1 MVEMIMSRV
10 SGHLRVCMWG
20 GGLLLILLLWSS
32 FSYGEEETA
41 ESNEKSSESEPSH
54 QRKEEFKLPDGLK
67 WETNNDDPIFA
78 DPRAQKGGFYKGV
91 LRDFPATFRQVGPN
105 SNSGFRRL
113 LNDNDMGLLEIHPNT
128 GKFIPSLATHWAVA
142 PDHKTVYYKLDPRAQ
157 WSDGKPVTAED
168 YLFTLE
174 FMRSPHIVAPWY
186 NKFYTEEITEV
197 IKHNKNVISVVLG
210 QGVSVFYLPLDIHYQ
225 RWYNPSMDISTESIS
240 LKNVSVRC
248 VTHPNEKRRWDELM
262 KTHHYLPYHGLVGRS
277 LRHVAEYEG
286 EWLALIGWQGGAFK
300 IGPRDRWIGWCPDY
314 QYQRLH
320 LIAQNARFL
329 VLRRIPNLASRVLTL
344 SLSRLPRDME
354 KLYGHT
360 VLLAETFVN
369 PSKFKGSCY
378 RACGWQS
385 VGLTKGFSRIR
396 NPNSGVTTWKK
407 NHNPKEILMKCIVQ
421 DAREQLSADQIPDK
435 GELHL
440 PRKEISSSKLMS
452 LHQFFGNYQDHRSEQ
467 GKRYP
472 ASCFFTLIC
481 AANLCNY
488 RGAAQVYEFGENL
501 SQENLKT
508 IGARLCPKEQRYRP
522 PAVGT
527 IHNFMQ
533 DYNPEEFQTHLNK
546 FSQQYSENDKAISLD
561 GKTQRTASKRSE
573 AEGMGKIMNVAALE
587 HGTGVVLD
595 QQKVAEGTNEIITV
609 RQILEKMDINER
621 VITLD
626 AMHAQHETAE
636 LIIAQGGD
644 YVFTAIKNNQK
655 SILSKLEK
663 MKMKDA
669 IFKLVTEDNSHGRIE
684 KREYYFF
691 DLTKG
696 RNSRITQMCGRNL
709 AIKIVRTRTEKKS
722 EKTTVNTTYALTSLS
737 LEDKGVAEI
746 AGFIRNHWGIENSL
760 HYLKDTAFKE
770 DANKSYKKNAPQ
782 LISQMNNIGA
792 CCIIQLFQANR
803 KIPMFFY
810 PYNHLRVFCAKI
822 SFRNPT
828 VTSYK
833 T

>member
-1 MVEMIMSRV
+1 MQDYNPEEFQTHLNKFSQQYSENDKAISLDGKTQRTASKRSEAEGMGKIMNVAALEHGTGVVLDQQKVAEGTNEIITVRQILEKMDINERV
-10 SGHLRVCMWG
+10 ITLDAMHAQH
-20 GGLLLILLLWSS
+20 
-32 FSYGEEETA
+32 ETA
-41 ESNEKSSESEPSH
+41 E
-54 QRKEEFKLPDGLK
+54 L
-67 WETNNDDPIFA
+67 II
-78 DPRAQKGGFYKGV
+78 AQ
-91 LRDFPATFRQVGPN
+91 
-105 SNSGFRRL
+105 
-113 LNDNDMGLLEIHPNT
+113 
-128 GKFIPSLATHWAVA
+128 
-142 PDHKTVYYKLDPRAQ
+142 
-157 WSDGKPVTAED
+157 
-168 YLFTLE
+168 
-174 FMRSPHIVAPWY
+174 
-186 NKFYTEEITEV
+186 
-197 IKHNKNVISVVLG
+197 G

-360 VLLAETFVN
+360 VLLAETFVD

-782 LISQMNNIGA
+782 LISQMNNIGIS
-792 CCIIQLFQANR
+792 IISITKDL
-803 KIPMFFY
+803 P
-810 PYNHLRVFCAKI
+810 
-822 SFRNPT
+822 RNKGKAVSRRQRDFSQNPGKAIELIMQPIAA
-828 VTSYK
+828 SP
-833 T
+833 

>member
-1 MVEMIMSRV
+1 
-10 SGHLRVCMWG
+10 
-20 GGLLLILLLWSS
+20 
-32 FSYGEEETA
+32 
-41 ESNEKSSESEPSH
+41 
-54 QRKEEFKLPDGLK
+54 
-67 WETNNDDPIFA
+67 
-78 DPRAQKGGFYKGV
+78 
-91 LRDFPATFRQVGPN
+91 
-105 SNSGFRRL
+105 
-113 LNDNDMGLLEIHPNT
+113 
-128 GKFIPSLATHWAVA
+128 
-142 PDHKTVYYKLDPRAQ
+142 
-157 WSDGKPVTAED
+157 
-168 YLFTLE
+168 
-174 FMRSPHIVAPWY
+174 
-186 NKFYTEEITEV
+186 
-197 IKHNKNVISVVLG
+197 
-210 QGVSVFYLPLDIHYQ
+210 
-225 RWYNPSMDISTESIS
+225 MDISTESIS

-360 VLLAETFVN
+360 VLLAETFVD

-669 IFKLVTEDNSHGRIE
+669 IFKTSNGR
-684 KREYYFF
+684 
-691 DLTKG
+691 
-696 RNSRITQMCGRNL
+696 
-709 AIKIVRTRTEKKS
+709 
-722 EKTTVNTTYALTSLS
+722 
-737 LEDKGVAEI
+737 
-746 AGFIRNHWGIENSL
+746 
-760 HYLKDTAFKE
+760 
-770 DANKSYKKNAPQ
+770 
-782 LISQMNNIGA
+782 
-792 CCIIQLFQANR
+792 
-803 KIPMFFY
+803 
-810 PYNHLRVFCAKI
+810 
-822 SFRNPT
+822 
-828 VTSYK
+828 
-833 T
+833 